1 MAENAIVI
9 DTLAIL
15 RRNRKK
21 KKHASNRIDYRHRGG
36 YRVRNCNGQRID
48 QEHYGVVAT
57 RIDAVI
63 GRNHPECLHRIP
75 RHPLLRGFM
84 LLLLFLIVLLVVVFG
99 LGFALN
105 PWLWLLAIVVIFFII
120 WERGIL

>member
-1 MAENAIVI
+1 MLSSAGTE
-9 DTLAIL
+9 
-15 RRNRKK
+15 RRL
-21 KKHASNRIDYRHRGG
+21 HASNSIDYRHRGG

-75 RHPLLRGFM
+75 HHPLLRSFM
-84 LLLLFLIVLLVVVFG
+84 LLFFLLALLLVFIVFGFAFNPLFWLVLIVVV
-99 LGFALN
+99 
-105 PWLWLLAIVVIFFII
+105 LAIVY
-120 WERGIL
+120 ERRGKW